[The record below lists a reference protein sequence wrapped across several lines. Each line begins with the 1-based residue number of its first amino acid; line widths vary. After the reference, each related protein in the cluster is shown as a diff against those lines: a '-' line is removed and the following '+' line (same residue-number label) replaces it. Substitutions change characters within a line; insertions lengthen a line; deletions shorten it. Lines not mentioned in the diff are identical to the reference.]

1 MIWDWLRR
9 RPLLID
15 TVLAAALLA
24 GYLGAAVHHRHDVA
38 LGVLLALAQS
48 GTVLARR
55 FYPVLVL
62 ALVTAAAIGWIFVF
76 RDWIPIAPALAV
88 YTVAAHRPRRMSLRT
103 SALTVAALAGP
114 ALWLEHDFLLAAS
127 RMIPLAAAWI
137 LGDSV
142 RTRRAYTAEL
152 EAKADRL
159 EREREQE
166 SRRAAAE
173 EQARIARE
181 LHDVIAHNVSVMVV
195 LASAGNDVFDRD
207 SGRAR
212 EALRSIESTGRA
224 ALGELRRLLGVVR
237 SDGSAEYAPQPG
249 IDRLPE
255 LVEQVRAAGL
265 PTELEIAGRPRPLP
279 LGIDLSAY
287 RIVQEALTNTL
298 KHAEA
303 SHAKVRVRYDDASIA
318 VEIDD
323 DGRGSNGATPG
334 GHGLIGMRE
343 RVTLAGGELNTG
355 RRINGGF
362 SVSARFPLDG
372 AS

>member
-15 TVLAAALLA
+15 SVLTAALLA
-24 GYLGAAVHHRHDVA
+24 GYVGAAVHHHHDVA
-38 LGVLLALAQS
+38 LGVVLALAQA

-55 FYPVLVL
+55 FYSVLVL
-62 ALVTAAAIGWIFVF
+62 AVVVAATIGWVFVF
-76 RDWIPIAPALAV
+76 RDWVPIAPALAV
-88 YTVAAHRPRRMSLRT
+88 YTVAAHRPRRTSLRAT
-103 SALTVAALAGP
+103 AATVVAFAGP
-114 ALWLEHDFLLAAS
+114 VLWLDHNVLLAAS

-137 LGDSV
+137 LGDNM

-152 EAKADRL
+152 EAKAERL

-166 SRRAAAE
+166 SRRAAEE

-207 SGRAR
+207 AGRAR

-224 ALGELRRLLGVVR
+224 ALVELRRLLGVVR
-237 SDGSAEYAPQPG
+237 SDGSAEYAPQPSLE
-249 IDRLPE
+249 RLPE

-265 PTELEIAGRPRPLP
+265 PTVLEIAGFPRPLP
-279 LGIDLSAY
+279 AGIDLSAY

-303 SHAKVRVRYDDASIA
+303 SQATVRVHYDDESVA
-318 VEIDD
+318 VEVDD
-323 DGRGSNGATPG
+323 DGRGPNGSEPG

-343 RVTLAGGELNTG
+343 RVALAGGELVTG
-355 RRINGGF
+355 PRAAGGF
-362 SVSARFPLDG
+362 SVSARFPLDSG
-372 AS
+372 L